1 MMHTRH
7 GVLLALAG
15 AATTAGVLYLTVGRN
30 SPGGSAAAA
39 EPTVPA
45 TPARSSAVDQP
56 LPQFQGRLLELA
68 YQAASALPVRPH
80 VKDRSRAQEAVVAA
94 CLELDQPQRARRFSE
109 GIENWRRGSSLA
121 DLALYLARHG
131 DEQAA
136 RECLELAGRVIE
148 GAPPA
153 SDAPD
158 AEELDEDG
166 EPMQEWRLDR
176 VRARIAAAY
185 LWLGDRERAR
195 EFGQDLVDSEA
206 GQLATVQAMLSDEQA
221 FDRQMEAT
229 DAIIEHGNLD
239 QLRNVLATGAQ
250 LFERFYADQPRRA
263 AAEQRIRA
271 CSGKVPR
278 DHYVGVLMQLAESA
292 LAQGDADGA
301 RALVDEARALVT
313 GASWT
318 AELRLPLLARLAGL
332 RHRTG
337 DSAAARAELDAARAE
352 FAHQYAG
359 IFDIYR
365 AGVLRPLAEA
375 YLTLGDRTTALEV
388 YKQAVEEGVQNPN
401 SRPRAEDLAA
411 TCTSLAVHGL
421 EPDASLWARLVE
433 VRDELGSPW

>member
-1 MMHTRH
+1 MMQARH
-7 GVLLALAG
+7 GLLLALGCAATAAG
-15 AATTAGVLYLTVGRN
+15 ALFLTAGEKAPFEGV
-30 SPGGSAAAA
+30 AAA
-39 EPTVPA
+39 EPAPA
-45 TPARSSAVDQP
+45 AHSASSGTLDAAI
-56 LPQFQGRLLELA
+56 PQFQSRLLELA
-68 YQAASALPVRPH
+68 FQAASAMPLEPH
-80 VKDRSRAQEAVVAA
+80 IKDRSRAQEAVVAA

-109 GIENWRRGSSLA
+109 GIENWRRGSAQA
-121 DLALYLARHG
+121 DLALYLARRG

-136 RECLELAGRVIE
+136 RECLELATRVIE
-148 GAPPA
+148 SAPAA
-153 SDAPD
+153 SDAPQ
-158 AEELDEDG
+158 AEELGEDG
-166 EPMQEWRLDR
+166 EPVQEWRLDR
-176 VRARIAAAY
+176 VRARIAGAY
-185 LWLGDRERAR
+185 LWLGERERAR
-195 EFGQDLVDSEA
+195 ELGADLVDSEA
-206 GQLATVQAMLSDEQA
+206 GHLAAVKAMLSDEQA
-221 FDRQMEAT
+221 FDRQMQAN

-239 QLRNVLATGAQ
+239 QLRNVLATSVQ
-250 LFERFYADQPRRA
+250 LFERFYGDQRRRA

-301 RALVDEARALVT
+301 RALVDETRALVA

-352 FAHQYAG
+352 FARQYAG

-375 YLTLGDRTTALEV
+375 YLTLGDRATALEV